1 MLENSWGA
9 GMLSLRKCAYMFFR
23 LISIHSE
30 FKLNT
35 IASEILI
42 MNSANAD
49 CPFNITDE
57 FYTSSQLS
65 KGFYLLSI
73 LNLVIDSCL
82 PVISVGGSTLLI
94 LAIFKFPHLR
104 EVPSNLLLTSQ
115 AVCDLLIGVFAQPL
129 IAVRL
134 ASRLFGFAD
143 CLLQQNFLNA
153 LGMYVTHFLLYS
165 SCLNLCLIT
174 VDRYV
179 CITHPLGYQSLVTV
193 KTALKA
199 IIACWSLSVAFAAVP
214 VFLTHKADTLSPVI
228 TSRAVACI
236 PPLLLVFTTFF
247 CYFKMTRIARRHWML
262 IRALVSDTNNPTKQ
276 DVKSTRTTL
285 IMVGVVFLCY
295 VPTTSAVLGLYIT
308 NNLALLEVVLPFLST
323 LTFLNSSINPLV
335 YYVRCRRIRR
345 YVWKVI
351 KRK

>member
-1 MLENSWGA
+1 
-9 GMLSLRKCAYMFFR
+9 MLSLRKCAYMFFR

-115 AVCDLLIGVFAQPL
+115 AVCDLLIGLFAQPL

-153 LGMYVTHFLLYS
+153 LGMYVA
-165 SCLNLCLIT
+165 
-174 VDRYV
+174 DR
-179 CITHPLGYQSLVTV
+179 
-193 KTALKA
+193 K
-199 IIACWSLSVAFAAVP
+199 SVV
-214 VFLTHKADTLSPVI
+214 
-228 TSRAVACI
+228 
-236 PPLLLVFTTFF
+236 
-247 CYFKMTRIARRHWML
+247 
-262 IRALVSDTNNPTKQ
+262 
-276 DVKSTRTTL
+276 
-285 IMVGVVFLCY
+285 
-295 VPTTSAVLGLYIT
+295 
-308 NNLALLEVVLPFLST
+308 
-323 LTFLNSSINPLV
+323 
-335 YYVRCRRIRR
+335 
-345 YVWKVI
+345 
-351 KRK
+351 